1 MKLANH
7 RLDVAEENA
16 KDGSQAWA
24 FLRLVA
30 RYLRQEGMSSDESGT
45 EQRKYIVRIRLWRSK
60 ALIPYLDMI
69 DEDFNDT
76 GGVSGRVTGNPGR
89 KRIRQGM
96 VFSTGRALTE
106 LLLNFYDDIWYSG
119 LLMRERSLLKAR
131 PAVEMPTILP
141 KL

>member
-45 EQRKYIVRIRLWRSK
+45 EQRKYVVRIRLWRSK

-76 GGVSGRVTGNPGR
+76 GGVSGRVTETQDANASGR
-89 KRIRQGM
+89 EW
-96 VFSTGRALTE
+96 SSAL
-106 LLLNFYDDIWYSG
+106 G
-119 LLMRERSLLKAR
+119 ERCQNCR
-131 PAVEMPTILP
+131 
-141 KL
+141 

>member
-1 MKLANH
+1 
-7 RLDVAEENA
+7 
-16 KDGSQAWA
+16 
-24 FLRLVA
+24 
-30 RYLRQEGMSSDESGT
+30 MSSDESST

-76 GGVSGRVTGNPGR
+76 GGVSGRVTGNPGC

-106 LLLNFYDDIWYSG
+106 LPLNFYDDIRYSG
-119 LLMRERSLLKAR
+119 LSMREKSLLKAR

>member
-1 MKLANH
+1 LKLANH

-16 KDGSQAWA
+16 KDGSPAWA
-24 FLRLVA
+24 FLQLVT
-30 RYLRQEGMSSDESGT
+30 RYLHQEGMSSDESGT
-45 EQRKYIVRIRLWRSK
+45 EQRKYVVRIRLWRSK

-89 KRIRQGM
+89 KRIREGM
-96 VFSTGRALTE
+96 TFSTGRALTE
-106 LLLNFYDDIWYSG
+106 LPLNFYDDIWYSG
-119 LLMRERSLLKAR
+119 LSMREKSLLKAR